1 MFRFKSPA
9 FVVNKYVTE
18 KDGYKNCYATVMI
31 GSEKKTRNC
40 PVALKAYEQLLEK
53 TEYEELEFL
62 FRDGVSKSGKP
73 YTMLT
78 IVE

>member
-9 FVVNKYVTE
+9 FVVAKYVIE

-40 PVALKAYEQLLEK
+40 PVAINAYEHLQDK
-53 TEYEELEFL
+53 TEYLELEFL
-62 FRDGVSKSGKP
+62 FRDGISKNGKP
-73 YTMLT
+73 YTMLS